1 MIIRVLLLPPPL
13 SNETNG
19 GVVRRMGLYSESFFA
34 FNHPPRCSLLLGGG
48 DKEGVLS
55 P

>member
-1 MIIRVLLLPPPL
+1 MIRVLLLPPPL
-13 SNETNG
+13 SNG

-34 FNHPPRCSLLLGGG
+34 FNHPRRCSLLLGGG